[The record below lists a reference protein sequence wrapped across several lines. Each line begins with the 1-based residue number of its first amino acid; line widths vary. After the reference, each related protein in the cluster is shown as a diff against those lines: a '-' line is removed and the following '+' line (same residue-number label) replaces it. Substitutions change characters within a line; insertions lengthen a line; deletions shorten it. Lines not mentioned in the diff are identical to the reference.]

1 MENIWVCK
9 WFRCRI
15 LVQLSNVYYVV
26 FYPNDNKLIFVK
38 WTMFWC
44 FMEKGWILWVVICGK
59 YIYVW
64 LRVMFKH
71 EFLKVM
77 ILTLY
82 AHIYVF
88 IPDNELRLYKR
99 VVSIKYLLR
108 LVLISIML
116 CLCFILIGC
125 VWMIIAY
132 CE

>member
-1 MENIWVCK
+1 
-9 WFRCRI
+9 
-15 LVQLSNVYYVV
+15 
-26 FYPNDNKLIFVK
+26 
-38 WTMFWC
+38 
-44 FMEKGWILWVVICGK
+44 
-59 YIYVW
+59 
-64 LRVMFKH
+64 MFKH

-125 VWMIIAY
+125 V
-132 CE
+132 